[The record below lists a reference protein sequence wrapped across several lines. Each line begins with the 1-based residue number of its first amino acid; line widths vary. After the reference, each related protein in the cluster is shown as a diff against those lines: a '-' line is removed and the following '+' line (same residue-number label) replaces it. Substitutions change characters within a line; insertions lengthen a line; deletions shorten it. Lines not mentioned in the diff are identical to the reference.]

1 VVVKIRSA
9 TDADRAAIIGVHEN
23 AFGEAQGMEIVEL
36 VSGLLDDKTAIPL
49 FSLVAEVGER
59 VVGHILFTSVRIQS
73 SRHSVSAQILAPMA
87 VLKEHQRGGIG
98 GLLIKEGL
106 KKLAA
111 SGVELV
117 FVLGHPD
124 LYRRF
129 GFRPAGVLGYQ
140 APYAIPI
147 EHADAWMVQELTA
160 GILGSVRGRI
170 QCAETLHHPRHWL
183 E

>member
-1 VVVKIRSA
+1 VTIRSA
-9 TDADRAAIIGVHEN
+9 TDADRAAIIGVHES

-36 VSGLLDDKTAIPL
+36 VNGLLDDRTAMPL
-49 FSLVAEVGER
+49 LSLVAEVGGQ
-59 VVGHILFTSVRIQS
+59 VVGHILFTSVRIPS
-73 SRHSVSAQILAPMA
+73 SLPSVSARILAPMA
-87 VLKEHQRGGIG
+87 VSKAHQRGGIG

-124 LYRRF
+124 FYRKF
-129 GFRPAGVLGYQ
+129 GFRPAGVLGYE

-160 GILGSVRGRI
+160 GILGYARGRI
-170 QCAETLHHPRHWL
+170 QCAETLHHPRHWQ